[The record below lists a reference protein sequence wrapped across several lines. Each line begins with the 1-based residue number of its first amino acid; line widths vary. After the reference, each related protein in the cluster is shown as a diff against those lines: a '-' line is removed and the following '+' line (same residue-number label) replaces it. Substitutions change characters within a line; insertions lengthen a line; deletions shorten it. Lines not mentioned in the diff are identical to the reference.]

1 MYLSVVIPAYNEEKR
16 IGKTLSKTNGYL
28 KKQGYDFEI
37 IVIDDGSDDKT
48 VDLSRTYSNEITNL
62 VVIENKNNQGKG
74 YSVREGVL
82 NSRGEIILFADAD
95 FSTPIE
101 EIDKLLH
108 WLENGY
114 QIAIGSRAMPESQI
128 KIYQAWYRKL
138 MGKSFNKIIQLV
150 LNLDY
155 YDTQCGF
162 KCFQR
167 DAALEVF
174 KNLKSC
180 RFSFDV
186 EALYIAKLLGLRVKE
201 VPICWFNS
209 TGSKVRLIR
218 DSSKMFLDVLQIRL
232 SCGKPGKQD

>member
-108 WLENGY
+108 WLNNGY
-114 QIAIGSRAMPESQI
+114 QIAIGSRAMPGSQI
-128 KIYQAWYRKL
+128 MVYQAWYRQL
-138 MGKSFNKIIQLV
+138 MGKSFNKVIQLI
-150 LNLDY
+150 LGLDY

-167 DAALEVF
+167 TVAMEVF
-174 KNLKSC
+174 NPLKSR

-186 EALYIAKLLGLRVKE
+186 EVLYISKLMGYRVKE
-201 VPICWFNS
+201 VPICWYNS
-209 TGSKVRLIR
+209 AGSKVRLIQ
-218 DSSKMFLDVLQIRL
+218 DSLKMFLDVLQIRL

>member
-1 MYLSVVIPAYNEEKR
+1 
-16 IGKTLSKTNGYL
+16 
-28 KKQGYDFEI
+28 
-37 IVIDDGSDDKT
+37 
-48 VDLSRTYSNEITNL
+48 
-62 VVIENKNNQGKG
+62 
-74 YSVREGVL
+74 
-82 NSRGEIILFADAD
+82 
-95 FSTPIE
+95 
-101 EIDKLLH
+101 
-108 WLENGY
+108 
-114 QIAIGSRAMPESQI
+114 MPESQI
-128 KIYQAWYRKL
+128 KIYQAWYRQL
-138 MGKSFNKIIQLV
+138 MGKSFNKFIQLV

-174 KNLKSC
+174 KTLKSC

-186 EALYIAKLLGLRVKE
+186 EVLYIAKHLGLKVKE

>member
-1 MYLSVVIPAYNEEKR
+1 MYLSVVIPAYNEEQR
-16 IGKTLSKTNGYL
+16 IGESLTKTDDYL
-28 KKQGYDFEI
+28 KKQGYDFEL
-37 IVIDDGSDDKT
+37 IVVDDGSNDKT
-48 VDLSRTYSNEITNL
+48 VDLLKTYSRKITNL
-62 VVIENKNNQGKG
+62 VILENEINHGKG
-74 YSVREGVL
+74 YSVRNGILASKGDIVL
-82 NSRGEIILFADAD
+82 FTDAD

-101 EIDKLLH
+101 EVDKLLH

-128 KIYQAWYRKL
+128 KIYQAWYRQL
-138 MGKSFNKIIQLV
+138 MGKSFNKFIQLV

-174 KNLKSC
+174 KALKSC

-186 EALYIAKLLGLRVKE
+186 EVLYIAKHLGLKVKE
-201 VPICWFNS
+201 VPICWYNS
-209 TGSKVRLIR
+209 AGSKVRLIQ
-218 DSSKMFLDVLQIRL
+218 DSLKMFLDVLQIRL

>member
-1 MYLSVVIPAYNEEKR
+1 MYLSVVIPAYNEEQR
-16 IGKTLSKTNGYL
+16 IGESLTKIDDYL
-28 KKQGYDFEI
+28 KKQGYDFEL
-37 IVIDDGSDDKT
+37 IVVDDGSNDKT
-48 VDLSRTYSNEITNL
+48 VDLLKTYSRKITNL
-62 VVIENKNNQGKG
+62 VILENEINQGKG
-74 YSVREGVL
+74 YSVRNGILASKGDIVL
-82 NSRGEIILFADAD
+82 FTDAD

-101 EIDKLLH
+101 EVDKLLH
-108 WLENGY
+108 WLANGY

-128 KIYQAWYRKL
+128 KIYQAWYRQL
-138 MGKSFNKIIQLV
+138 MGKSFNKIIKLV

-174 KNLKSC
+174 KALKSC
-180 RFSFDV
+180 RFSFGV
-186 EALYIAKLLGLRVKE
+186 EALYIAKHLGLKVKE

-218 DSSKMFLDVLQIRL
+218 DSLKMFSDVLQIKL

>member
-1 MYLSVVIPAYNEEKR
+1 MYLSVVIPAYNEEQR
-16 IGKTLSKTNGYL
+16 IGESLTKTDDYL
-28 KKQGYDFEI
+28 KKQGYDFEL
-37 IVIDDGSDDKT
+37 IVVDDGSNDKT
-48 VDLSRTYSNEITNL
+48 VDLLKTYSRKITNL
-62 VVIENKNNQGKG
+62 VILENEINQGKG
-74 YSVREGVL
+74 YSVRNGILASKGDIVL
-82 NSRGEIILFADAD
+82 FTDAD

-101 EIDKLLH
+101 EVDKLLH

-128 KIYQAWYRKL
+128 KIYQAWYRQL

-162 KCFQR
+162 KCFRR

-174 KNLKSC
+174 KALKSC

-186 EALYIAKLLGLRVKE
+186 EVLYIAKHLGLKVKE

-218 DSSKMFLDVLQIRL
+218 DSLKMFSDVLQIKL